1 MKHRLKAELGPDV
14 ALVMPEGIADG
25 LPALRAAGQGPA
37 SVLCLIEESVPK
49 LDRALLIAAI
59 GPLAVEFAPAVR
71 IVALDLA
78 EGAHP
83 DDVAA
88 AAIFL
93 TGAASTTGQI
103 LQITP
108 R

>member
-1 MKHRLKAELGPDV
+1 MRDWLTAELGPDV
-14 ALVMPEGIADG
+14 ALVTPDGIADG
-25 LPALRAAGQGPA
+25 LPTLRAAGQGA
-37 SVLCLIEESVPK
+37 ATVLCVIGESVPK

-78 EGAHP
+78 DGAHP

-93 TGAASTTGQI
+93 TGAASTTGQ
-103 LQITP
+103 LLHITP